1 MDNLDATTIVFA
13 IVALVV
19 LYKLRSVLGA
29 RTGAERRPL
38 DMAPPRPAPTKG
50 GDNVVTLTPKA
61 AAPAIDPATPGA
73 AGLNAIMAR
82 EPTFRPADFLQ
93 GARAA
98 YEMIVAAFAAGDVA
112 TLRNLLAPDVFANFS
127 KAIEAR
133 RAALQTMTTTLVS
146 LDAAEIVGAEVV
158 GSVASVSVRFAA
170 KMVSA
175 TRDAG
180 GGVVEGSDTTVA
192 DHLDIWTFTRT
203 LGARDPNWAL
213 SATETVH

>member
-133 RAALQTMTTTLVS
+133 RAALVIL
-146 LDAAEIVGAEVV
+146 
-158 GSVASVSVRFAA
+158 GSRLEHSSADSRS
-170 KMVSA
+170 MVL
-175 TRDAG
+175 R
-180 GGVVEGSDTTVA
+180 V
-192 DHLDIWTFTRT
+192 
-203 LGARDPNWAL
+203 
-213 SATETVH
+213 